1 MFCIVDSDMTKK
13 NYSAIVFD
21 LGNVLIPLDY
31 DIAIRR
37 LNKVEAG
44 LGDRFIEYYRSHY
57 SVHRDFERG
66 KIPEDVFIDRMLKVI
81 DNKIDAETFRNYY
94 SDIFSVNEEVVS
106 LLPKMKKNYKLFL
119 LSNTDSIHQKYGWQK
134 YEFLKYF
141 DKLILSHEVGSV
153 KPEEKIYRAVEAASS
168 LSSEEHFYI
177 DDIKEYVVAAIK
189 IGWTSVQF
197 KGYEELIEDLKNH
210 KIIY

>member
-1 MFCIVDSDMTKK
+1 MNNKK
-13 NYSAIVFD
+13 YSAIVFD
-21 LGNVLIPLDY
+21 LGNVLIPFNY

-66 KIPEDVFIDRMLKVI
+66 KIPEDVFVDKMLEVLEH
-81 DNKIDAETFRNYY
+81 KIDAQTFLKYY
-94 SDIFSVNEEVVS
+94 SDIFTVNEEVVS
-106 LLPKMKKNYKLFL
+106 LLPKLKKNYKLFL

-153 KPEEKIYRAVEAASS
+153 KSEEKIYRAVEAASS
-168 LSSEEHFYI
+168 LPSEEHFFI
-177 DDIKEYVVAAIK
+177 DDIREYVDAAKI
-189 IGWTSVQF
+189 IGWTAVQF
-197 KGYEELIEDLKNH
+197 TGYGKLIEDFKSYN
-210 KIIY
+210 II